1 VTERPVALPPSFN
14 GMGSSVMSR
23 PPAVEQTS
31 SLQER
36 LADAAA
42 RLRKEARGIPAG
54 IERERILQKVRRAE
68 TALRVD
74 RWLNS
79 GELQPPK

>member
-1 VTERPVALPPSFN
+1 MVR
-14 GMGSSVMSR
+14 R
-23 PPAVEQTS
+23 PPIQQTS

-42 RLRKEARGIPAG
+42 RLRKEARGMPRG
-54 IERERILQKVRRAE
+54 IERERILQKVRQAE

-79 GELQPPK
+79 GELQTPK

>member
-1 VTERPVALPPSFN
+1 MVR
-14 GMGSSVMSR
+14 R
-23 PPAVEQTS
+23 PPIHTS

-36 LADAAA
+36 LADVAV
-42 RLRKEARGIPAG
+42 RLRKEARGIPSG
-54 IERERILQKVRRAE
+54 IERERILQKARQAE

-74 RWLNS
+74 RWLSS

>member
-1 VTERPVALPPSFN
+1 MFR
-14 GMGSSVMSR
+14 R
-23 PPAVEQTS
+23 IQQTA

-36 LADAAA
+36 LADAVA
-42 RLRKEARGIPAG
+42 RLRKEAKGIPAG
-54 IERERILQKVRRAE
+54 IERERILQKARRAE

-74 RWLNS
+74 RWLSS

>member
-1 VTERPVALPPSFN
+1 MFGRIQ
-14 GMGSSVMSR
+14 
-23 PPAVEQTS
+23 QTS

-36 LADAAA
+36 LAEAAA

-54 IERERILQKVRRAE
+54 VERNQILKKAQQAE
-68 TALRVD
+68 TALRID

-79 GELQPPK
+79 KELRPPK

>member
-1 VTERPVALPPSFN
+1 MFKQR
-14 GMGSSVMSR
+14 R
-23 PPAVEQTS
+23 RIKQTS

-42 RLRKEARGIPAG
+42 RLRKEARGMPAG
-54 IERERILQKVRRAE
+54 IERERIMQKVRQAE

-74 RWLNS
+74 KWLNS
-79 GELQPPK
+79 GELQPPR

>member
-1 VTERPVALPPSFN
+1 MLGRRRIQQTASF
-14 GMGSSVMSR
+14 
-23 PPAVEQTS
+23 
-31 SLQER
+31 QER

-54 IERERILQKVRRAE
+54 IEREKILLKVRRAE

-79 GELQPPK
+79 GELQPPN

>member
-1 VTERPVALPPSFN
+1 MVR
-14 GMGSSVMSR
+14 R
-23 PPAVEQTS
+23 PPIQQTS
-31 SLQER
+31 SPQER
-36 LADAAA
+36 LAAVAA

-54 IERERILQKVRRAE
+54 IERERILRKVRQAE

>member
-1 VTERPVALPPSFN
+1 
-14 GMGSSVMSR
+14 MSR
-23 PPAVEQTS
+23 RPPIEQTL

-42 RLRKEARGIPAG
+42 RLRKEARGIPPG
-54 IERERILQKVRRAE
+54 IERERILQKVRQAE

>member
-1 VTERPVALPPSFN
+1 
-14 GMGSSVMSR
+14 MSR

-54 IERERILQKVRRAE
+54 IGRERILQKVRRAE